1 MSIGAFCKAA
11 YEGKNPSAIVESLGV
26 TDEIEIQQ
34 ITNFLKRFGGIFNF
48 LQSTHLISSSVHLC
62 IIHYIKIAANLCD
75 YVTEGS
81 DEAGGQGG
89 WETQREISAEEQGFF
104 RKIGS
109 K

>member
-48 LQSTHLISSSVHLC
+48 L
-62 IIHYIKIAANLCD
+62 
-75 YVTEGS
+75 
-81 DEAGGQGG
+81 
-89 WETQREISAEEQGFF
+89 
-104 RKIGS
+104 
-109 K
+109 